1 MGLCR
6 SLVLSLTRQLGKW
19 YSRDAAAAAEGEGG
33 VEQREERRWPA
44 LWRCSIRLLMF
55 CFFFCRSTTAGLS
68 SITCNTVRGEIST
81 S

>member
-1 MGLCR
+1 MGLCL

-19 YSRDAAAAAEGEGG
+19 YSLDAAAEGEGG